1 MELVAPN
8 KDKIFNVLNKI
19 LELEMAGVV
28 RYTHYSL
35 MIIGHGR
42 IPIVSWMRSQAQESL
57 AHATQA
63 GEMITHFAEH
73 PSLKIS
79 PLTETH
85 KHNIDEILKESL
97 EHEYNSL
104 KLYRELLVLAEE
116 AKSIILEEYARGLI
130 VEEET
135 HIGEVEKML
144 KKAV

>member
-1 MELVAPN
+1 MELYSDN
-8 KDKIFNVLNKI
+8 KIQIFDVLNRI

-57 AHATQA
+57 NHATQA
-63 GEMITHFAEH
+63 GEMITHFGQH
-73 PSLKIS
+73 PSLKIAT
-79 PLTETH
+79 LTETH

-97 EHEYNSL
+97 EHEHLAL
-104 KLYRELLVLAEE
+104 KLYRELLKLSEGQ
-116 AKSIILEEYARGLI
+116 SILLEEYARGLI

-144 KKAV
+144 KKPV